1 MQVDLNNIV
10 RTAGATIAALS
21 LTLPLGITIALD
33 SAQNRASAKP
43 TAAAAVLQ
51 DITDELTLACV
62 QYRISNA
69 DSSLERSAK
78 TAIDEYFGGQVSYKN
93 ICGFV
98 LG

>member
-1 MQVDLNNIV
+1 MQVDFNNVI

-21 LTLPLGITIALD
+21 LTLPLGISIAMD
-33 SAQNRASAKP
+33 SAQNRASAKQ
-43 TAAAAVLQ
+43 TVAAAQLQ

-62 QYRISNA
+62 EFRISKV
-69 DSSLERSAK
+69 DSKLERDSK
-78 TAIDEYFGGQVSYKN
+78 NTIDEYFGGQVDYSN